1 MTNWRQRRREDNL
14 KRLHL
19 QWILYEE
26 ERSDDDDD
34 DETEDKQRQMH
45 TPTGGGDE
53 PGLDGFSEK
62 EERLVHIITVLGA
75 GLQKE
80 RLLVLGELLSSPCA
94 VRIRLVRQQRRR
106 WRW

>member
-1 MTNWRQRRREDNL
+1 L

-26 ERSDDDDD
+26 ERS
-34 DETEDKQRQMH
+34 EMTMRPRTNNAKCAHHQ
-45 TPTGGGDE
+45 GGEGDG

-62 EERLVHIITVLGA
+62 EERLVDIIAVLGA
-75 GLQKE
+75 GLEKE

-94 VRIRLVRQQRRR
+94 VRTRLVRQQRRR
-106 WRW
+106 WR